1 MSEVKETEILPPP
14 QDQQEESWEN
24 MEKPNELIPLDGG
37 ENVPLEGDDPPRPEK
52 TTKLKIAFFGSN
64 PGIDAARIVYE
75 SDMITTSDFDDLE
88 EMIKWQ
94 PQVIYVAWENK
105 FMKNGQPDDMPM
117 MEFFQKISYECPAGI
132 CFKSPLT
139 SETYRRLGEYCGLGW
154 IDKKFVYMPDIAD
167 TVDEILRQDRLIVGG
182 SENSTR
188 ALLDIIR
195 NNSALSMREV
205 LVEGVETVIA
215 YKMAVSGFQAV
226 KQTYFNQLF
235 DFALEEM
242 NVSPYALRRIVID
255 TPQVKDPL
263 NTLPTRLR
271 ASTEDLTAKQLR
283 ALSGEYRNED
293 IRMFLSAT
301 DKMPILEECVNLKN
315 LK

>member
-1 MSEVKETEILPPP
+1 MSEVKPTEILPPP
-14 QDQQEESWEN
+14 EDQQEESWQN
-24 MEKPNELIPLDGG
+24 MEKSGDLEISGTQ
-37 ENVPLEGDDPPRPEK
+37 EVVPMEGDDPPRPEK
-52 TTKLKIAFFGSN
+52 TTKLKIAFFGNN
-64 PGIDAARIVYE
+64 PGVEAARLAFE
-75 SDMITTSDFDDLE
+75 SDQILTSDFDELE

-94 PQVIYVAWENK
+94 PQVIYVAWENE

-154 IDKKFVYMPDIAD
+154 VDKKFVYMPDVAD
-167 TVDEILRQDRLIVGG
+167 TVDEILRQDRIIVGG

-195 NNSALSMREV
+195 TNSALSMREV

-226 KQTYFNQLF
+226 KQTFFNQLF

-242 NVSPYALRRIVID
+242 NVSPYALRRIVMD

-271 ASTEDLTAKQLR
+271 ASTEDLTTKQLR
-283 ALSGEYRNED
+283 SLGGEYRNED
-293 IRMFLSAT
+293 IRLFLSAT
-301 DKMPILEECVNLKN
+301 DKMPILEDSVNLKN